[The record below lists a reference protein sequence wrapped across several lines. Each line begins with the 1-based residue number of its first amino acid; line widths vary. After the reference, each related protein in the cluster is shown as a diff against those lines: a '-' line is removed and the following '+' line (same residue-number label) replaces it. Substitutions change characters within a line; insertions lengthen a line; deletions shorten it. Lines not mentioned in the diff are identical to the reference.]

1 MFHVGQLVICVGYSA
16 DDGRKYVPPEDCARG
31 NIPKRGYVYTIAT
44 VNDWPRQ
51 GYTLVTLVECD
62 NKHLT
67 RNGWEPGFDA
77 RGFRPIDDSRLEIF
91 RSILRDAPVDDK
103 VSA

>member
-1 MFHVGQLVICVGYSA
+1 MGPGDLVVCVGYDKA
-16 DDGRKYVPPEDCARG
+16 DGHAYVPPEDQRRG
-31 NIPKRGYVYTIAT
+31 VIPTRGCVYTIAT
-44 VNDWPRQ
+44 INDWPRR
-51 GYTLVTLVECD
+51 GVTLVTLVECD

-77 RGFRPIDDSRLEIF
+77 RGFRPITRDRLEIF
-91 RSILRDAPVDDK
+91 RSILRDVPVDDK